1 MIIGISGKKGHGK
14 DTVGDILRTAL
25 YRTRTEYGWQI
36 CKFADTLK
44 DMVCML
50 IGCTRA
56 QLEDPVFKNTELGES
71 WVTYS
76 VNDNNR
82 TRDTWV
88 VAGDERSIYNK
99 YNVYSK
105 NKLTPRLL
113 LQLLG
118 TECGRNIIHPNIW
131 INALFSKY
139 KQTIPFDKIFKQS
152 DIEENSNWGFPNWI
166 ITDVRFINEVE
177 AIKERGGIVIR
188 VNNPNVE
195 STDRHISETELDNY
209 PFDYIIE
216 NGSTLSDLRIKAQ
229 ELVRTINILNV

>member
-14 DTVGDILRTAL
+14 DTVGDMLRTAL

-131 INALFSKY
+131 INALFGKY
-139 KQTIPFDKIFKQS
+139 KQRPVGKPYNDQNRRIL
-152 DIEENSNWGFPNWI
+152 EYPNWI

-177 AIKERGGIVIR
+177 AIKERGGIIIR

-209 PFDYIIE
+209 SFDYIVE
-216 NGSTLSDLRIKAQ
+216 NGGTLNDLHIKVE
-229 ELVRTINILNV
+229 ELVRTTNILNV